1 MGMRPSST
9 NSHFAEISD
18 VLVGDDINID
28 LWAYVSSR
36 AVTTLLQLTRR
47 RSDTKCQGLFTQQI
61 NAAADCTQETLE
73 LLLHRQD
80 CYGSSARDVPNSK
93 QYVKS
98 VNLHDLLNSTS

>member
-1 MGMRPSST
+1 MRPSST